1 MATKRNDFRLMRHA
15 VQDKGGKTLFMGLAV
30 GMMVTGLALAGAGDI
45 QKGKTF
51 YRQSCGHCHGL
62 NGKGDGEMGGYL
74 HPPPAN
80 LASEQ
85 TQSKSDAELKEVIM
99 NGRPGTAMVGFEGA
113 IEEYQWNDLLA
124 YLRSLKP

>member
-1 MATKRNDFRLMRHA
+1 MATEQYDFRLIRRACQAM
-15 VQDKGGKTLFMGLAV
+15 GGKTLFMGLAV
-30 GMMVTGLALAGAGDI
+30 GMMATGLALAGAGDI
-45 QKGKTF
+45 QKGQTF

-74 HPPPAN
+74 NPPPAN

-113 IEEYQWNDLLA
+113 IEEDQWDDLLA